1 MTPLLLQEF
10 TMKGIFNRSMNID
23 FKKMFE
29 KLPNFLIEVI
39 INLTFLKIF
48 SINIYLKNKSKKYFI
63 KFFSKFND

>member
-10 TMKGIFNRSMNID
+10 TMKGILNRSMNID
-23 FKKMFE
+23 FKKMFD

-48 SINIYLKNKSKKYFI
+48 SINFYLKIKSKKYFRN
-63 KFFSKFND
+63 FFSKFKE